1 VCPGGNC
8 QTTCV
13 PGSTCN
19 VACNGGNCKTQCAA
33 GAKCQVTCPGGGC
46 QDLGPG
52 TAAPKPGGL
61 KKPGAK

>member
-1 VCPGGNC
+1 
-8 QTTCV
+8 V

-52 TAAPKPGGL
+52 TAAPKAGGL
-61 KKPGAK
+61 KKPGK